1 MRHIVPMCG
10 ISGAVSTVPGDAI
23 RAVEAQLASQRHRGP
38 DAEGSFDGGRGAVA
52 QNRLSIIDLV
62 HGDPPITNEDGSI
75 GAVLNGEIYNFRGLR
90 ARLQGEGHHFSSD
103 GDTEVIAHLAEEC
116 DAVRTARELDGMFA
130 FAVWDQ
136 RHERLMLGRDRTGKK
151 PLYWWSG
158 RGTFVFASEI
168 KGLLAHPAVPRQLD
182 QRALSAYLTFG
193 YVPTPYTF
201 FAGIESLP
209 PAHVA
214 TVLPGAEPRIEPYW
228 QLSVPGVEGAPP
240 PIDLDL
246 DEAAREVR
254 NRLLAAVQR
263 RLISDVPLG
272 AFLSGGIDSSAIVA
286 LMAGELGLRMKTFTI
301 GFEDHDGF
309 DERPFARKVAK
320 RFQTEHH
327 EEIVRP
333 EAVDLIERLVW
344 HHDQPFGDSSAVPTY
359 LLNQVA
365 RRHVTVALSGD
376 GGDELF
382 AGYERFAA
390 GVAAER
396 LLRVPAPA
404 RRATEWLVEAL
415 PSAAISRRVGS
426 LQRFTAAVEQGMP
439 WAYLAWISYVPE
451 VWRRRLLSAPDGWAR
466 DDYLRRWEATAGA
479 RPLDRLLALNLD
491 TYLVDDLLVKA
502 DRMSMAHGLEVRS
515 PFLDTALLEFAT
527 RLAPGLKVRGL
538 SLKRVLKRAVGDM
551 LPSDILNRPKR
562 GFGVPL
568 DRWFREDLASY
579 TAGMLGRN
587 AHVRRHLN
595 GVELDRLVAEHQAGF
610 RNHGHAL
617 WTLLTLELFLR
628 RQGW

>member
-1 MRHIVPMCG
+1 MCG
-10 ISGAVSTVPGDAI
+10 ISGAISTVPGVATS
-23 RAVEAQLASQRHRGP
+23 AVEAQLAYQRHRGP
-38 DAEGSFDGGRGAVA
+38 DAEGSFDGGRGVVA

-75 GAVLNGEIYNFRGLR
+75 GAVLNGEIYNFRDLR
-90 ARLQGEGHHFSSD
+90 ARLQRDGHRFRSD
-103 GDTEVIAHLAEEC
+103 GDTEVIAHLAEDC
-116 DAVRTARELDGMFA
+116 DAVALARELDGMFA
-130 FAVWDQ
+130 FAVWHRAQ
-136 RHERLMLGRDRTGKK
+136 ERLILGRDRAGKK

-158 RGTFVFASEI
+158 GGTFVFASEI
-168 KGLLAHPAVPRQLD
+168 KGLLAHPTVPRELD
-182 QRALSAYLTFG
+182 PQALPAYLTFG
-193 YVPTPYTF
+193 YVPTPHTF
-201 FAGIESLP
+201 YAGIKSLP
-209 PAHVA
+209 PAHVM
-214 TVLPGAEPRIEPYW
+214 TVVPGGTPRIERYW
-228 QLSVPGVEGAPP
+228 QLSVPGSDGARPTMD
-240 PIDLDL
+240 IGI
-246 DEAAREVR
+246 DEAAHQVR
-254 NRLLAAVQR
+254 DGLLEAIDR
-263 RLISDVPLG
+263 RLIADVPLG

-286 LMAGELGLRMKTFTI
+286 LMAGVMGRPTKTFTI
-301 GFEDHDGF
+301 GFEDRGGF
-309 DERPFARKVAK
+309 DERPFARMVAK
-320 RFQTEHH
+320 RFATEHH
-327 EEIVRP
+327 EEVVHP
-333 EAVDLIERLVW
+333 EAIDLVERLVW

-365 RRHVTVALSGD
+365 RRHVRVALSGD

-390 GVAAER
+390 GLAVER
-396 LLRVPAPA
+396 LLRAPTSL
-404 RRATEWLVEAL
+404 RRVGERLVEAL
-415 PSAAISRRVGS
+415 PSGAIGGRIGS
-426 LQRFTAAVEQGMP
+426 VQRFAAAVEQGMP
-439 WAYLAWISYVPE
+439 WAYLAWVSYVPE
-451 VWRRRLLSAPDGWAR
+451 SWRRRLLSAPDGWAR

-479 RPLDRLLALNLD
+479 QPLDRLLALNLD

-527 RLAPGLKVRGL
+527 RLAPRLKVRGL
-538 SLKRVLKRAVGDM
+538 SLKRVLKRAVSDM

-579 TAGMLGRN
+579 TVGMLGPN

-595 GVELDRLVAEHQAGF
+595 GVELDRLVAEHQAGL

-628 RQGW
+628 RQDW